1 MAGTFL
7 EEKKLQRK
15 STYYLDDDPT
25 ISWAIVE
32 ITQDDL
38 LPGAQRQFAV
48 DDWYRKGWPE
58 QGGAHM

>member
-32 ITQDDL
+32 ITQNDL
-38 LPGAQRQFAV
+38 LPGTQR
-48 DDWYRKGWPE
+48 
-58 QGGAHM
+58 